1 MRKLRHKDRKQLA
14 QDHMGFET
22 QMCLTPDPGVGME
35 SWFFFCCDPN
45 FVTRCTREIHP
56 HLNSDDALILLE
68 VAPKIHAQRLGP
80 VLTRKRSRFVLSCSF
95 SFCSVEGRLVVP
107 SFLLEPWN

>member
-35 SWFFFCCDPN
+35 SWFFFA
-45 FVTRCTREIHP
+45 VTQT
-56 HLNSDDALILLE
+56 LLQDAPERSIRILTQMTL
-68 VAPKIHAQRLGP
+68 L
-80 VLTRKRSRFVLSCSF
+80 F
-95 SFCSVEGRLVVP
+95 S
-107 SFLLEPWN
+107 